1 MISPMKR
8 ALFPTFAIACLAGA
22 TIACRIGTPTA
33 APGTEAATD
42 TAVLATE
49 LPDTTYAAASP
60 PADIATPTPLPSA
73 TSAPRPTL
81 VPSTSTPSP
90 EPAAPT
96 IVQASPPVPGEAL
109 FAAIAD
115 EAAVTL
121 GWEEN
126 VDSGSFSDTQAYA
139 EVIHHPP
146 SPGPC
151 PDPEGSDIYFDNIY
165 VQNLEPLSS
174 GAQGQ
179 SVLETVPFH
188 GLDGT
193 LEVMDQPPEW
203 YTEIFRWQVGD
214 GIWFQAESWSYCPA
228 LLDADDIDVMPL
240 AEALYTAA
248 ARHGLGAPEDDGL
261 QPAEAVATS
270 EGEDHL
276 TMDLPCTLAPAQNV
290 TLVGHIGGTVGTLL
304 IEGSYAY
311 AGIGPELAILNVANP
326 AAPARIGYLVLPDLV
341 RDVTVVDSHAYV
353 ADDEA
358 GLWVVDISDPSAP
371 TQLGSYDTPGR
382 AQAVVVVGP
391 RAYVADDT
399 SLRIMDISDPTT
411 PAEIGFLDTLGHA
424 ASVAVR
430 GGYAYV
436 GQVRCA
442 GEACSGTLQVVDV
455 SNPAAPAAV
464 ATYDMPGYTV
474 DVGVTVVDAKA
485 YVADGLGGLRIIDV
499 SDPTA
504 PAAVGAWPREPGEV
518 QTANGVYAANVA
530 VTGDHAYIADQLGG
544 MSVVDVS
551 DPSNPEQVGTYTMPG
566 GAADVAIAGSFAYV
580 AGRQGL
586 QIVDLSDT
594 AAPVPA
600 GSYQVP
606 SWPNRVEVEGDLAY
620 VASGRGLRIVD
631 VSIPA
636 DPVQVGSYDP
646 PREIQNLT
654 TLDGYALV
662 TDGDCAGV
670 QCGGHLLLVDTTD
683 PAFAIPAGSLDLSPG
698 FAVAASTQ
706 GSYAYLAARQDGLR
720 VVDLSS
726 PDTPREVSALHIP
739 GFAMDVTVH
748 GNHAFVAAR
757 GGGLRVIDISDPT
770 TPREVGFHLPPDETW
785 TVAVSGRLAYVGD
798 RTFGLRVVD
807 ISDPTAPFEIG
818 ALDMPLGASCQD
830 VVVAGD
836 LVYLATGFKG
846 LHVIDVSDPY
856 VPLEVGFYQS
866 PGTADSV
873 AWVDGLI
880 YVADGQGGLLI
891 LRRS

>member
-1 MISPMKR
+1 MSPMKS
-8 ALFPTFAIACLAGA
+8 ALFLMFAIACLVGA
-22 TIACRIGTPTA
+22 TIGCRIGTPTA

-49 LPDTTYAAASP
+49 LPDTTHTAASP
-60 PADIATPTPLPSA
+60 PADIATATPLPSA
-73 TSAPRPTL
+73 TSAPQPTP

-90 EPAAPT
+90 EPVAPT
-96 IVQASPPVPGEAL
+96 IVQATPPATGEAL

-121 GWEEN
+121 GWEEDA
-126 VDSGSFSDTQAYA
+126 DSGSFSDTQAYA

-165 VQNLEPLSS
+165 AQSVQPISS
-174 GAQGQ
+174 DSQGQ
-179 SVLETVPFH
+179 SVLRTLPFH

-193 LEVMDQPPEW
+193 LEVMDHPPEW
-203 YTEIFRWQVGD
+203 YSEIFRWQVGD

-228 LLDADDIDVMPL
+228 LRGADDIDVMPL
-240 AEALYTAA
+240 AEALHTAA
-248 ARHGLGAPEDDGL
+248 ARHGLGALDDDGL

-270 EGEDHL
+270 ETADHP
-276 TMDLPCTLAPAQNV
+276 TMDMPSTLAPAQNV

-304 IEGSYAY
+304 VEGSYAY
-311 AGIGPELAILNVANP
+311 VGIGPELAILNVANP
-326 AAPARIGYLVLPDLV
+326 AAPVRIGYLVLPDMV
-341 RDVTVVDSHAYV
+341 RAVTVVDSHAYV

-382 AQAVVVVGP
+382 AEGVVVVGP
-391 RAYVADDT
+391 RAYIADET

-411 PAEIGFLDTLGHA
+411 PAEIGFLDTDNA
-424 ASVAVR
+424 ESVAVR

-436 GQVRCA
+436 GEAHCA

-464 ATYDMPGYTV
+464 ASYDMPGYTV

-504 PAAVGAWPREPGEV
+504 PAKVGAWPQEQGEV
-518 QTANGVYAANVA
+518 QTANGVYATNVA
-530 VTGDHAYIADQLGG
+530 VTDDYAYIADRLGG
-544 MSVVDVS
+544 MSVIDVS
-551 DPSNPEQVGTYTMPG
+551 DPSDPVQVGTYTMPG

-606 SWPNRVEVEGDLAY
+606 SWPNRVEVKGDLAY

-662 TDGDCAGV
+662 ADGDCAGG
-670 QCGGHLLLVDTTD
+670 QCGGHLWLIDATD
-683 PAFAIPAGSLDLSPG
+683 PAFANPAGSLDLSPG

-706 GSYAYLAARQDGLR
+706 GSYAYIAARQDGLR
-720 VVDLSS
+720 VMDLSQPDS
-726 PDTPREVSALHIP
+726 PNEIGAYQTP
-739 GFAMDVTVH
+739 GFAMDVAVQ
-748 GNHAFVAAR
+748 GDHAFVAAR
-757 GGGLRVIDISDPT
+757 KGGLRVIDISDPT
-770 TPREVGFHLPPDETW
+770 SPREVGFHLPPDETW
-785 TVAVSGRLAYVGD
+785 TVAVSGRLAFVGD
-798 RTFGLRVVD
+798 RTFGLQVVD

-818 ALDMPLGASCQD
+818 VLDMPRSCED

-836 LVYLATGFKG
+836 EVYVAIGFEG
-846 LHVIDVSDPY
+846 LRVIDVSDPY
-856 VPLEVGFYQS
+856 IPLEVGFYQS

-880 YVADGQGGLLI
+880 YVADGEGGLLI
-891 LRRS
+891 LRQR

>member
-1 MISPMKR
+1 MSPMKR
-8 ALFPTFAIACLAGA
+8 VLFLTFAIACLVGA

-33 APGTEAATD
+33 APGTDATTD
-42 TAVLATE
+42 AAVLATE

-73 TSAPRPTL
+73 TSAPQPTL

-90 EPAAPT
+90 EPVAPT
-96 IVQASPPVPGEAL
+96 IVQATPPVPGEAL
-109 FAAIAD
+109 FAAIVD

-126 VDSGSFSDTQAYA
+126 ADSGSFSDTQAYA

-151 PDPEGSDIYFDNIY
+151 PDPEGSDTYFDNVY
-165 VQNLEPLSS
+165 VQNVQPLSS
-174 GAQGQ
+174 DSQGR
-179 SVLETVPFH
+179 SVLHTLPFH

-203 YTEIFRWQVGD
+203 YSEIFRWQVGD

-228 LLDADDIDVMPL
+228 LRGADDIDVMPL
-240 AEALYTAA
+240 AEALHTAA
-248 ARHGLGAPEDDGL
+248 ARHGLGAPGDDGL

-276 TMDLPCTLAPAQNV
+276 TMDLPSALAPAQNV
-290 TLVGHIGGTVGTLL
+290 TLVGHIGGTAGTLL

-311 AGIGPELAILNVANP
+311 AGIGPELAVLNIANP

-411 PAEIGFLDTLGHA
+411 PAEIGFLDSNA
-424 ASVAVR
+424 ESVAVR

-436 GQVRCA
+436 GEVRCA

-464 ATYDMPGYTV
+464 ASYDMPGYTV

-504 PAAVGAWPREPGEV
+504 PAAVGAWPREPSEV
-518 QTANGVYAANVA
+518 QTANGVYATNVA
-530 VTGDHAYIADQLGG
+530 VTGDYAYIADRLGG

-551 DPSNPEQVGTYTMPG
+551 DPSNPEQVGTYAMPG

-594 AAPVPA
+594 SAPVPA

-646 PREIQNLT
+646 PLKIQNLT

-662 TDGDCAGV
+662 TDGDCAGG
-670 QCGGHLLLVDTTD
+670 QCGGHLWLVDTTD
-683 PAFAIPAGSLDLSPG
+683 PAFANPAGSLDLSPG

-706 GSYAYLAARQDGLR
+706 GSYAYIAARQDGLR
-720 VVDLSS
+720 VMDLSQ
-726 PDTPREVSALHIP
+726 PDSPREIGAYQTP
-739 GFAMDVTVH
+739 GFAMDVAVQ
-748 GNHAFVAAR
+748 GGHAFVAAR
-757 GGGLRVIDISDPT
+757 KGGLRVIDISDPT

-798 RTFGLRVVD
+798 RTFGLRVVN

-818 ALDMPLGASCQD
+818 VLDMPRSCQD

-836 LVYLATGFKG
+836 EVYVAIGFEG
-846 LHVIDVSDPY
+846 LRVIDVSDPY

-880 YVADGQGGLLI
+880 YVADGEGGLLI